1 MVVFPNAKLNLGLFI
16 TEKRGDGFHNLESL
30 FVPIPLA
37 DILEIL
43 PANAFQLTVTGLSFS
58 GDYTDN
64 IVYKAWKLLNEK
76 HNCPPVHVFL
86 RKIIPNGAGMG
97 GGSSNGAFMLQA
109 LNDLFQL
116 HIDSGVLLNY
126 AAQLGSD
133 CPFFLYNKPML
144 VTGRGEVL
152 TEINFE
158 LKSCWLVLVKPT
170 VSISTKEAFSGISP
184 KVSTMDWHA
193 FIANPEANWS
203 YLRNDFEASVFP
215 NHAALVEIKK
225 TLQEYNPFFCSMTGT
240 GSTLF
245 AFYEKEPHISEALF
259 ESCFYW
265 KGPYNFTHQLLPLS

>member
-43 PANAFQLTVTGLSFS
+43 PAHAFQLTVTGLSFS

-64 IVYKAWKLLNEK
+64 IVYKAWKLLNER
-76 HNCPPVHVFL
+76 HNCPPVRVFL

-116 HIDSGVLLNY
+116 QIDRDVLLNY

-144 VTGRGEVL
+144 VKGRGEML

-158 LKSCWLVLVKPT
+158 LESCWLVLVKPT
-170 VSISTKEAFSGISP
+170 ISISTKEAFSGISP
-184 KVSTMDWHA
+184 KASTMDWNT
-193 FIANPEANWS
+193 FITNPEANWS
-203 YLRNDFEASVFP
+203 CLRNDFEASVFP
-215 NHAALVEIKK
+215 NHTALGEIKK
-225 TLQEYNPFFCSMTGT
+225 ILQEYNPFFCAMTGT

-245 AFYEKEPHISEALF
+245 ALYEKEPHISEALF